1 MGEYKNIKSAAHN
14 FGHSFQSDMN
24 LDVAEENVRF
34 VPDLIYGAAKAGCTP
49 VVRIDFIQK
58 QVEPTSIDLPAIR
71 AAIDRYA
78 AWLPE
83 LLRSQSIEPDMIREA
98 TLELHF
104 DFDHPRQSR
113 YEGQREL
120 PSVTSTVVLVDDRG
134 KAHEAHPI
142 NWCFE

>member
-1 MGEYKNIKSAAHN
+1 MGKYRNIKSAAHN

-24 LDVAEENVRF
+24 VSVVGEHVRF
-34 VPDLIYGAAKAGCTP
+34 VPDLIYWAAKAGRLP

-58 QVEPTSIDLPAIR
+58 QVEPTSIDLPPIR

-83 LLRSQSIEPDMIREA
+83 LLESQSIEPDMIREA
-98 TLELHF
+98 ILELRF

-113 YEGQREL
+113 YETQREL
-120 PSVTSTVVLVDDRG
+120 PSVTCTVVLVDDRG
-134 KAHEAHPI
+134 KAHEAHPH
-142 NWCFE
+142 NWCLE